1 MEMSQ
6 KSKLLFVHYL
16 KGLISS
22 Q

>member
-6 KSKLLFVHYL
+6 KSKLFFVHYL